1 MRMYGYQPLDT
12 LVNIIIVVF
21 TFNFKIITNLYII
34 DLIMGMEEITTWFN
48 NITYFYFQTKFMNT
62 LFLMVFN
69 TLVFVPD
76 QLWPPEA
83 LLSLHLVK
91 QPIQRA
97 GKLAIAV
104 RLNT

>member
-1 MRMYGYQPLDT
+1 
-12 LVNIIIVVF
+12 
-21 TFNFKIITNLYII
+21 
-34 DLIMGMEEITTWFN
+34 
-48 NITYFYFQTKFMNT
+48 MNT

-76 QLWPPEA
+76 QLWPPEV